1 MYMHAHTDVVIL
13 YLGMFNVNY
22 DRCSMF
28 AARAGEIRLVPGRAP
43 PLGGI
48 YISVYGP
55 RFKSTAHCRF
65 DNIVVKGIVSKKKTK
80 AYCVV
85 PMFARV
91 GVIPVSVSVDGGRTF
106 SPAVDFHLGE
116 NARS

>member
-1 MYMHAHTDVVIL
+1 MY
-13 YLGMFNVNY
+13 NY
-22 DRCSMF
+22 DRCSLG
-28 AARAGEIRLVPGRAP
+28 AARAGELRLVPDRAP

-55 RFKSTAHCRF
+55 RFTRTAHCRF
-65 DNIVVKGIVSKKKTK
+65 DKIVVTGTVSRQKTK
-80 AYCVV
+80 AFCVA